1 MAVDSNYYINSLP
14 NILYPSLNPKSN
26 QLFDSDK
33 VKNFF
38 IRVFLSEDVFQ
49 NVNSYTLYNISGN
62 DRPDNVAEKVY
73 GDSRL
78 DWVILITNNIID
90 VYNEWPMSD
99 DEFYKHLNEKYVD
112 TNYSNIVHYETTE
125 VRDSKKRLLL
135 KAGLKVDS
143 GFTFKNPE
151 SGVTLTPVKPISYL
165 DLEREKNND
174 KRKIFILRRQYLEKL
189 ISDFSSLV
197 EYNRQ
202 SSQYIDKKTKSASRL
217 IN

>member
-1 MAVDSNYYINSLP
+1 MSVDSDFYLKSLP

-26 QLFDSDK
+26 RLFDEDK

-73 GDSRL
+73 GNARL
-78 DWVILITNNIID
+78 DWVILTTNNIID

-99 DEFYKHLNEKYVD
+99 SEFYKHINEKYID
-112 TNYSNIVHYETTE
+112 TNYSSIAHYETTE

-143 GFTFKNPE
+143 GFTFKHPE
-151 SGVTLTPVKPISYL
+151 SGVTLSPVKPVSFL
-165 DLEREKNND
+165 DIETKKNND
-174 KRKIFILRRQYLEKL
+174 KRKIFLLRKQYIDKL
-189 ISDFSSLV
+189 LLSFNEAIT
-197 EYNRQ
+197 YNRQ
-202 SSQYIDKKTKSASRL
+202 SNQYIDKNTKSASRL
-217 IN
+217 IS

>member
-1 MAVDSNYYINSLP
+1 MSVDSDFYLKSLP

-26 QLFDSDK
+26 RLFDEDK

-73 GDSRL
+73 GNARL
-78 DWVILITNNIID
+78 DWVILTTNNIID

-99 DEFYKHLNEKYVD
+99 SEFYKHINEKYID
-112 TNYSNIVHYETTE
+112 TNYSSVAHYETTE

-151 SGVTLTPVKPISYL
+151 SGVTLSPVKPVSFL
-165 DLEREKNND
+165 DIETKKNND
-174 KRKIFILRRQYLEKL
+174 KRKIFLLRKQYIDKL
-189 ISDFSSLV
+189 LLSFDEVIT
-197 EYNRQ
+197 YNRQ
-202 SSQYIDKKTKSASRL
+202 SNQYIDKNTKSASRL
-217 IN
+217 IS

>member
-1 MAVDSNYYINSLP
+1 MAADSNYYLNSLP
-14 NILYPSLNPKSN
+14 DILYPSLNPKSN

-78 DWVILITNNIID
+78 DWVILVTNNIID

-189 ISDFSSLV
+189 MSDFSNLV
-197 EYNRQ
+197 QYNRQ

-217 IN
+217 TG